1 MDFPTPAGER
11 LRRTRLAASAPWVA
25 AAFVFVAAAARAD
38 VYGGVEIGAKGVKAA
53 VIDATGGADGF
64 HVRTLMSATKNTT
77 PAAGLASTGK
87 FDAAALKDT
96 AEAVA
101 AFADQMRKDHMVPA
115 ERIYVVGSSG
125 LLAALGSD
133 KDAVRANRQILE
145 DAVQTAS
152 GLKMTFIDARRE
164 VELSVEGTI
173 PTKYADSALLLD
185 VGSGNTKGGF
195 RGPGSDCV
203 SMSVPYGSVTF
214 ADLIKKRS
222 EKTAFPDEAA
232 ALREEMLAPALKKA
246 IADKPELAKRERVYL
261 SGGAVW
267 ALATL
272 VRPGD
277 RGDYVALTP
286 EDIDAYRALL
296 RKDAGAFPAPD
307 LSGIADAATREAAEK
322 EIAQVKTV
330 FKPEQLLAGAELLK
344 ALSDEFGFGKDK
356 KVFFARDAQ
365 VGWILAYVV
374 EKAGPK

>member
-1 MDFPTPAGER
+1 MDFPTPPGER
-11 LRRTRLAASAPWVA
+11 LRRPRLAASTPWIA

-38 VYGGVEIGAKGVKAA
+38 VYGGIEIGAKGVKAA

-77 PAAGLASTGK
+77 LAAGLASSGK

-96 AEAVA
+96 AAAVA

-125 LLAALGSD
+125 LLAALGAD
-133 KDAVRANRQILE
+133 KDAVQANRRTLE
-145 DAVQTAS
+145 DAVSTAS
-152 GLKMTFIDARRE
+152 GLTMTFIDAQRE

-214 ADLIKKRS
+214 ADLIKTRS
-222 EKTAFPDEAA
+222 EKTAFADEAA
-232 ALREEMLAPALKKA
+232 ALREEVLAPALKNA
-246 IADKPELAKRERVYL
+246 IADKPELAKRERIYL

-267 ALATL
+267 
-272 VRPGD
+272 RWPRSCG
-277 RGDYVALTP
+277 
-286 EDIDAYRALL
+286 
-296 RKDAGAFPAPD
+296 PA
-307 LSGIADAATREAAEK
+307 IAATTSRSPPR
-322 EIAQVKTV
+322 TST
-330 FKPEQLLAGAELLK
+330 PTGRC
-344 ALSDEFGFGKDK
+344 
-356 KVFFARDAQ
+356 FARIPERSRRRTCR
-365 VGWILAYVV
+365 GSPTRRR
-374 EKAGPK
+374 ERRRKKRSPE